1 MFMRNVDLVSDISLL
16 TSVPYKTLK
25 NLCDKGNECI
35 CHSVLENVNECNAE
49 TIIDISIGQ
58 LIIVVDNGEIHYKFK
73 PSPKLE
79 NMLVNTLNNNED
91 PLVTDIEQNLVS
103 RILNTYKD
111 LVV

>member
-1 MFMRNVDLVSDISLL
+1 MKDADLISDISLL

-35 CHSVLENVNECNAE
+35 CHSVMENDVDGSVD
-49 TIIDISIGQ
+49 TIVDIGIGQ
-58 LIIVVDNGEIHYKFK
+58 LTITVVEDSIFYKFK
-73 PSPKLE
+73 PSPTLE
-79 NMLVNTLNNNED
+79 DMLVETITNHKD

-111 LVV
+111 LV